1 MKKEKIWAVLVA
13 LACILLTVS
22 AFFADHLSLYDF
34 GMEVSDYSFD
44 RTDEVPAGAAATV
57 WFDYGTHGRNLFY
70 GYTDEDAF
78 KNAEFFMR
86 TSEGNRKLPDGGLQT
101 FPADSLGNLIVIL
114 PEQFI
119 DIDGDGKEETVR
131 NSARADFGANA
142 FNPVPQRFDMEEI
155 PFELVFA
162 ERNRIEVRYQNEQL
176 THADLEI
183 LTHDGKKMHYQTD
196 ENGWID
202 GLAQRDI
209 RYGFTAVYSPD
220 GENVYRMYY
229 ALEDYP
235 FFSWHTMEAH
245 FPLFVVIGLS
255 FLLIALVEI
264 VRRKIFK
271 NDYARIHKDR
281 HGGLLSSH
289 PLKMKT
295 ESKFLLIRWC
305 FLWFGMFAMTYLGK
319 LIGQGQAANKVAVP
333 AFACPFNLDQAVEV
347 PCYYISHITH
357 LFVRFGSDYPVHNLV
372 YGLIFLGTLLLFI
385 LLFGRI
391 LCGFLCPMGL
401 IQDLMDKLR
410 RMLHI
415 RPVTV
420 TDKMNFSLQTLKWLW
435 IILFVGFVFT
445 GGDFCSICPAKVF
458 ATAQGG
464 FWTNL
469 VLNGFLAIFLLA
481 GSFFIKRFWCLM
493 CPMGYLMG
501 LLKKFN
507 LFKLKK
513 DCTSCTGCGACYE
526 ACPMRIKGIYTER
539 EKENVQTVDCLL
551 CGECIHKCPE
561 DNALSLTF
569 CGKPIYKSTRKAF
582 ISKYAPKQE
591 QKKEAEE

>member
-1 MKKEKIWAVLVA
+1 MTKEKIWASFVVA
-13 LACILLTVS
+13 ICILLTFS
-22 AFFADHLSLYDF
+22 AFFADRLSLYDF
-34 GMEVSDYSFD
+34 HMEVMDYSYEKTD
-44 RTDEVPAGAAATV
+44 RVPAGADTAL
-57 WFDYGTHGRNLFY
+57 WFDYRTRGRNLFY
-70 GYTDEDAF
+70 GYTDETLYGQ
-78 KNAEFFMR
+78 AEFFMR
-86 TSEGNRKLPDGGLQT
+86 TADGVMELSQEDMQE
-101 FPADSLGNLIVIL
+101 FPADSLGNLIAVL
-114 PEQFI
+114 PVQSA
-119 DIDGDGKEETVR
+119 DVDGDGEAESIYD
-131 NSARADFGANA
+131 SARADFGANA
-142 FNPVPQRFDMEEI
+142 FNPVPQRFDSDQI
-155 PFELVFA
+155 PFELIFA
-162 ERNRIEVRYQNEQL
+162 KRNRIEVRFQNEPL
-176 THADLEI
+176 TDAELYI
-183 LTHDGKKMHYQTD
+183 TIHDGERDVFRTD

-209 RYGFTAVYSPD
+209 RYGFTASYSPD
-220 GENVYRMYY
+220 RETVYRMYY

-235 FFSWHTMEAH
+235 FFSWHTLEAH

-255 FLLIALVEI
+255 FVLILLVET
-264 VRRKIFK
+264 VRRRMFK
-271 NDYARIHKDR
+271 NNPVRQVR
-281 HGGLLSSH
+281 SGGSGLFQRSVLRT
-289 PLKMKT
+289 KT
-295 ESKFLLIRWC
+295 ESRFLLIRWC

-319 LIGQGQAANKVAVP
+319 LIGQGQALNQVAIP

-347 PCYYISHITH
+347 PCYYLSHITH
-357 LFVRFGSDYPVHNLV
+357 LFVRFGPDYPLHNLI
-372 YGLIFLGTLLLFI
+372 YGLAFLGTLAVCI

-415 RPVTV
+415 RPVVV
-420 TDKMNFSLQTLKWLW
+420 TDRMNKVIQPLKWLW

-469 VLNGFLAIFLLA
+469 VLNGFLAVGLLA

-513 DCTSCTGCGACYE
+513 DCTSCTECGACYE
-526 ACPMRIKGIYTER
+526 ACPMRIRSIYTER
-539 EKENVQTVDCLL
+539 EKEDVQTVDCLM

-561 DNALSLTF
+561 DHALSMTF
-569 CGKPIYKSTRKAF
+569 CGKAVYQSSRKIF
-582 ISKYAPKQE
+582 ISKYG
-591 QKKEAEE
+591 KEGAEK